1 METNRRTFAI
11 YAAAHP
17 NVRLFITHGGQ
28 LSSLEAITRGVPL
41 IGVPVFA
48 DQKLNMLKAVLSGYG
63 LLIDFNNVTTESLN
77 WAIQEV
83 IESPK

>member
-1 METNRRTFAI
+1 
-11 YAAAHP
+11 
-17 NVRLFITHGGQ
+17 VRLFITHGGQ